1 MSGLKIPLNINLM
14 DYHLAFANISV
25 LLDNPSWTKI
35 ILTLPTIILFGVI
48 FQCIIGHDGNDL
60 GIFGK
65 LICAIKCVLLG
76 CCDFARE
83 VYKGAVRGLSRCS
96 CSDVRNSDVRYTCC
110 SPHYHLISVEIYF
123 SGSNHYTST
132 GIVVRTTKIN
142 FHIKEAK
149 EQRFTV

>member
-14 DYHLAFANISV
+14 GYHLAFADISV

-35 ILTLPTIILFGVI
+35 ILALPTIILFGAI
-48 FQCIIGHDGNDL
+48 FQCIIGHDDNDL

-65 LICAIKCVLLG
+65 LICAIKCILLG

-96 CSDVRNSDVRYTCC
+96 CSDVRNSDVRNTCC
-110 SPHYHLISVEIYF
+110 FPHYHLIS
-123 SGSNHYTST
+123 SPSHSSSHYYATA
-132 GIVVRTTKIN
+132 IV
-142 FHIKEAK
+142 IKVAS
-149 EQRFTV
+149 